1 MNTEILDKQ
10 VIIIDSD
17 KCPFK
22 SGTNYD
28 YYFDFKTPIK
38 NALFIKLIEST
49 VVVNNLYGGS
59 YTNQDSI
66 NININDYKRVAVNNT
81 NVQDNDYITNY
92 FDTISI
98 DTSKYLQEYILYTAN
113 PAARP
118 ATINYTFKNDY
129 SSDTD
134 INSPSMFVLNP
145 VEPSL
150 KRFNITA
157 YDKTNA
163 LLTKTNIQKIVI
175 KLCIYTNRRKL
186 TMD

>member
-10 VIIIDSD
+10 IIIIDSD
-17 KCPFK
+17 KCYFN

-28 YYFDFKTPIK
+28 YYLDIKTPIK
-38 NALFIKLIEST
+38 NALFINIIEST
-49 VVVNNLYGGS
+49 VVINNLYGGS
-59 YTNQDSI
+59 FNNQDTI
-66 NININDYKRVAVNNT
+66 NININGYNRLAVNNT
-81 NVQDNDYITNY
+81 NVPNNDYITNY

-98 DTSKYLQEYILYTAN
+98 DTSKYLQEYILYGAN
-113 PAARP
+113 PTVRP

-129 SSDTD
+129 SNDTD

-145 VEPSL
+145 IEPSL